1 VERTLKTAPRG
12 AVFCRLTTDTETY
25 AVILSTNHL
34 VMDVLCRIYE
44 SVSGLPEH
52 RINAPKQQKFVKL
65 RNMAILEHSIF
76 FYPKLYRSAFQRL
89 SVDLPITYSRARL
102 TRPSRQRVPTPL
114 DKSDVGRDGQ
124 PAPPAKHQRPDEP
137 RKPLKVSFR
146 RTHIG
151 HSSADLVKTTHGIY

>member
-1 VERTLKTAPRG
+1 
-12 AVFCRLTTDTETY
+12 
-25 AVILSTNHL
+25 
-34 VMDVLCRIYE
+34 M
-44 SVSGLPEH
+44 SGLPEH

-114 DKSDVGRDGQ
+114 DKSDVYRWDEMVSPPRPRSIRDQ
-124 PAPPAKHQRPDEP
+124 TSRAN
-137 RKPLKVSFR
+137 L
-146 RTHIG
+146 
-151 HSSADLVKTTHGIY
+151 